1 MSDLTRRKIL
11 MSNLSRRHLLSGLG
25 AAGVTGAISTQSL
38 AKATAG
44 NNQPNDA
51 PTNTPEAIAAAPT
64 QSGRFANKVVLITG
78 ATSGI
83 GMVTAKE
90 FAKEG
95 TRVFFCGRREKLG
108 QKVEAE
114 IKSAGGEATYMQADV
129 RQPQQVKAFVDACV
143 TKYGRIDIAF
153 NNAGIGQPPT
163 AIKELS
169 DEQWQDQINTN
180 LTGMFYSLKY
190 EIPYMER
197 QGKGV
202 IVNTSSIFGQ
212 KGAATLSGY
221 ISSKFGIE
229 GITRVAALELAPNIR
244 VVGVAPGAIAP
255 TDLGRWNP
263 KHPLSD
269 EAIQS
274 FAGPLHGMKR
284 AGTPLEVANA
294 VLWLASD
301 QASFVTGEV
310 LRVDGYFLP
319 G

>member
-1 MSDLTRRKIL
+1 MSKVT
-11 MSNLSRRHLLSGLG
+11 RRHLLAGIS
-25 AAGVTGAISTQSL
+25 ATGVTGAI
-38 AKATAG
+38 ATATQAQSAPA
-44 NNQPNDA
+44 QPETLAQARPA
-51 PTNTPEAIAAAPT
+51 PASAK
-64 QSGRFANKVVLITG
+64 FANKVVLITG

-83 GMVTAKE
+83 GMVTAQS
-90 FAKEG
+90 FAKAG
-95 TRVFFCGRREKLG
+95 AKVFFCGRRENKG
-108 QKVEAE
+108 AE
-114 IKSAGGEATYMQADV
+114 VQASIRNAGGEATYMRVDV
-129 RQPQQVKAFVDACV
+129 RQPEQVKAFVDACV
-143 TKYGRIDIAF
+143 AKYGRIDIAF
-153 NNAGIGQPPT
+153 NNAGIGHPPT

-169 DEQWQDQINTN
+169 DEQWLDQLNTN
-180 LTGMFYSLKY
+180 LTGVFYSLKY
-190 EIPYMER
+190 EIPHMER

-212 KGAATLSGY
+212 KGSATLSGY

-263 KHPLSD
+263 EHPLSD
-269 EAIQS
+269 EAIQA
-274 FAGPLHGMKR
+274 FAEPLHGMKR
-284 AGTPLEVANA
+284 AGTPQEVANA

-301 QASFVTGEV
+301 EASFVTGEV